1 MRQRGV
7 HRCLVQYQPQCTK
20 CRYIAKICLPVQ
32 IFASALSYGSVV
44 RDYIV
49 GVSASSTAYFVANV
63 MKDNYMNGLRAG
75 LEISGLMTRV
85 EERKKI
91 FYNQVPEQQ
100 TKIKPANENARLEN

>member
-1 MRQRGV
+1 MTDQQDGTPIRFQISDRAWALAM
-7 HRCLVQYQPQCTK
+7 CL
-20 CRYIAKICLPVQ
+20 
-32 IFASALSYGSVV
+32 
-44 RDYIV
+44 IV

-91 FYNQVPEQQ
+91 FYNQVPEQK
-100 TKIKPANENARLEN
+100 TKIQPANENARLEN